1 MRLFGALP
9 CLALLAV
16 GCGGPPVAGVEADE
30 VNLSL
35 FAITSDPEV
44 AALTASTTAEGGIY
58 VKRAFIA
65 TSSLTLVPCLEDAA
79 KLKLGPSGYDLIAP
93 PLAGETVTTAVTDLC
108 AIELTL
114 APLGDKAH
122 DDEPDDA
129 AISIK
134 AENEAGDA
142 LDFVSDSE
150 QKLVLESVNGTSFG
164 PLPLLLTFDV
174 AKWLDGVSSDP
185 DQVEEGSA
193 LVEKQ
198 LADAATLY
206 EDTNGNYLLDD
217 DEMTPIATVR

>member
-1 MRLFGALP
+1 MRFFSALP
-9 CLALLAV
+9 CLALLAAA
-16 GCGGPPVAGVEADE
+16 CGGPPVAGVEADE
-30 VNLSL
+30 VSISL

-44 AALTASTTAEGGIY
+44 AGLSEATTAEGGIN

-79 KLKLGPSGYDLIAP
+79 KIKLAPSGYDLVAP
-93 PLAGETVTTAVTDLC
+93 PLAGETVTTAVTELC
-108 AIELTL
+108 SIELSL

-122 DDEPDDA
+122 DGEPADA
-129 AISIK
+129 TMSID
-134 AENEAGDA
+134 AENEPGDA
-142 LDFVSDSE
+142 LEFVSDSE

-185 DQVEEGSA
+185 DQVDEGVA
-193 LVEKQ
+193 LVEEQ
-198 LADAATLY
+198 LADAVTLY